1 MGDRA
6 DGQTGGGSGGIL
18 PPGLLG
24 PEGVPRVLTVFDV
37 TNITV
42 GAIVGADIYVASAIT
57 AGLLG
62 PASLLAWLA
71 AGVLAT
77 LLALTLAE
85 CARVVPRVGGPY
97 AYVSRAFGPLPGFL
111 AGWSMWIA
119 EMTAMPVFAIAFS
132 SYLGYFVALD
142 DVQVHAVR
150 VGFLGLLTLVNVIS
164 VRAAGRVND
173 ALTLL
178 KLTPLF
184 LLVVIGLGYAVLDLE
199 GTADRLSPFAPFGFA
214 EFPTALMLVVWAY
227 MGFELSTVPAAEV
240 QDPGRTIPRGIAVG
254 MLIVASFYL
263 VTNLVVTSVVPY
275 EELMDSGTPLILAGT
290 AIFGATG
297 AAVMAAGAMV
307 SVSGSDESDMLGASR
322 LAYAMAAD
330 GLLPHGLAS
339 LHRRFRTP
347 YVALIAQGLVAAALS
362 FVDVLS
368 SLISFAVVNLAF
380 SFLFCAASLW
390 RFQRGH
396 AVDLVEVARPNRGW
410 RGRGA
415 RLLPAMAIVICVGL
429 LAAASHRQQ
438 LAALAVLAAG
448 LAVYAVAAPKRAHET
463 AGEWLHDR
471 ERVLHRLARR
481 RMRFLGGP
489 VGWSRGH
496 TTPPRRPRG

>member
-1 MGDRA
+1 MPDQARGPAND
-6 DGQTGGGSGGIL
+6 GGSGASNAAT
-18 PPGLLG
+18 PG
-24 PEGVPRVLTVFDV
+24 GVLRVLTAFDV

-42 GAIVGADIYVASAIT
+42 GAIVGADIYVASSIT

-62 PASLLAWLA
+62 PASLLAWVA

-85 CARVVPRVGGPY
+85 CARIVPSVGGPY

-111 AGWSMWIA
+111 AGWSMWVA

-132 SYLGYFVALD
+132 AYLGHFVALD
-142 DVQVHAVR
+142 NVATHAVR
-150 VGFLGLLTLVNVIS
+150 VGFLAVLTAVNVVS
-164 VRAAGRVND
+164 VRTAGRVND
-173 ALTLL
+173 ALTVL
-178 KLTPLF
+178 KLLPLF
-184 LLVVIGLGYAVLDLE
+184 LLVVLGLGYAVMHLDATRANLE
-199 GTADRLSPFAPFGFA
+199 PFAPFGFA
-214 EFPTALMLVVWAY
+214 EFPTALMLIFWAY
-227 MGFELSTVPAAEV
+227 VGFELSTVPAAEV
-240 QDPGRTIPRGIAVG
+240 RDPRRTIPRGIWVG
-254 MLIVASFYL
+254 MLIVTSFYL
-263 VTNLVVTSVVPY
+263 VTNLVVTAVVPY
-275 EELMDSGTPLILAGT
+275 EELMGSNTPLILAGT

-347 YVALIAQGLVAAALS
+347 HVALIAQGTIAAALS
-362 FVDVLS
+362 FVDVLT

-380 SFLFCAASLW
+380 SFLLCAAALW
-390 RFQRGH
+390 QFQHGQP
-396 AVDLVEVARPNRGW
+396 ADLADVAR
-410 RGRGA
+410 RGRSFRGRA
-415 RLLPAMAIVICVGL
+415 TRALPVLAVAVCVGL
-429 LAAASHRQQ
+429 LAAASTRQQ
-438 LAALAVLAAG
+438 LAALAVLVAG
-448 LAVYAVAAPKRAHET
+448 LVVYFVAAPKRAHET

-471 ERVLHRLARR
+471 ERVLGRLARR

-489 VGWSRGH
+489 IGWSRGH
-496 TTPPRRPRG
+496 RTPPRRPRG

>member
-1 MGDRA
+1 MHDPARDHADAGDGARP
-6 DGQTGGGSGGIL
+6 GSDSGA
-18 PPGLLG
+18 PG
-24 PEGVPRVLTVFDV
+24 GVPRVLTTFDV

-62 PASLLAWLA
+62 PASLLAWVA

-85 CARVVPRVGGPY
+85 CARVVPSVGGPY

-111 AGWSMWIA
+111 AGWSMWVA

-132 SYLGYFVALD
+132 AYLGYFVALD
-142 DVQVHAVR
+142 DFSTHAVR
-150 VGFLGLLTLVNVIS
+150 VGFLAMLTAVNVVS

-173 ALTLL
+173 ALTVL
-178 KLTPLF
+178 KLMPLF
-184 LLVVIGLGYAVLDLE
+184 LLVVLGLGYAALHLDTTRDHL
-199 GTADRLSPFAPFGFA
+199 TPFAPFGFD
-214 EFPTALMLVVWAY
+214 EFPTALMLVFWAY
-227 MGFELSTVPAAEV
+227 VGFELSTVPAAEV
-240 QDPGRTIPRGIAVG
+240 VDPRRTIPRGIWIG
-254 MLIVASFYL
+254 MVVVTSFYL
-263 VTNLVVTSVVPY
+263 VTNLVVTALVPH
-275 EELMDSGTPLILAGT
+275 EELMRTSTPLVLAGT

-297 AAVMAAGAMV
+297 AAVMAAGAMI

-339 LHRRFRTP
+339 LHRRFHTP
-347 YVALIAQGLVAAALS
+347 YVALIAQGVIAAALS

-380 SFLFCAASLW
+380 SFLLCAASLW

-396 AVDLVEVARPNRGW
+396 AVDYAEVVRPSAGW
-410 RGRGA
+410 RGRA
-415 RLLPAMAIVICVGL
+415 VRALPVAGMVVCVGL
-429 LAAASHRQQ
+429 LAAAAWRQQ
-438 LAALAVLAAG
+438 VAASVVLVIG
-448 LAVYAVAAPKRAHET
+448 LAVYLVAAPKRAHET

-471 ERVLHRLARR
+471 ERVLRRLARR

-496 TTPPRRPRG
+496 RTPPRRPRG

>member
-1 MGDRA
+1 MPDRTGA
-6 DGQTGGGSGGIL
+6 PRSDGRRPDSPESGGI
-18 PPGLLG
+18 
-24 PEGVPRVLTVFDV
+24 PRVLTTFDV

-42 GAIVGADIYVASAIT
+42 GSIVGADIYVASAIT

-62 PASLLAWLA
+62 PASLLAWVA

-85 CARVVPRVGGPY
+85 CARVVPSVGGPY

-132 SYLGYFVALD
+132 AYLGHFVVLD
-142 DVQVHAVR
+142 DFSTHAVR
-150 VGFLGLLTLVNVIS
+150 VGFLAVLTLVNVVS
-164 VRAAGRVND
+164 VRTAGRVND
-173 ALTLL
+173 ALTVL

-184 LLVVIGLGYAVLDLE
+184 LLVVLGLGYAVLHLDATRDHL
-199 GTADRLSPFAPFGFA
+199 TPFAPFGFA
-214 EFPTALMLVVWAY
+214 EFPTALMLIFWAY
-227 MGFELSTVPAAEV
+227 VGFELSTVPAAEV
-240 QDPGRTIPRGIAVG
+240 RDPRRTIPRGIAVG
-254 MLIVASFYL
+254 MVIVTSFYL
-263 VTNLVVTSVVPY
+263 VTNLVVTAVVPY
-275 EELMDSGTPLILAGT
+275 EELMGSSTPLILAGT

-330 GLLPHGLAS
+330 GLLPHRLAS
-339 LHRRFRTP
+339 LHGRFRTP
-347 YVALIAQGLVAAALS
+347 HVALITQGSIAAALS

-380 SFLFCAASLW
+380 SFLLCAASLW

-396 AVDLVEVARPNRGW
+396 AVDLAEVARPNAGW

-415 RLLPAMAIVICVGL
+415 RLLPVTAIVICVGL
-429 LAAASHRQQ
+429 LAAASTRQQ
-438 LAALAVLAAG
+438 LAALTVLAVG
-448 LAVYAVAAPKRAHET
+448 LVVYFVAAPKRAHES

-471 ERVLHRLARR
+471 ERVLARLARR

-489 VGWSRGH
+489 IGWSRGH